1 MVLRYLTALKPMRSP
16 RERHSDKDQCYII
29 LSWDLEPCSAI
40 TRGFYLYQRSPML
53 KEKDFIL
60 HRIKTSTDVEFIL
73 VLILL
78 ELKF

>member
-16 RERHSDKDQCYII
+16 RELHSDKDQCYII
-29 LSWDLEPCSAI
+29 LSWDLEPWYAI
-40 TRGFYLYQRSPML
+40 TRGFYLYQRI